1 MEINGDG
8 YGEISAFDPEMKM
21 DVNGG
26 DELGLSPNLF
36 LDNVGEVILTI
47 NSDELS
53 WKSPASTDNNDLNS
67 SSCLGIKLNTKA
79 ETELKIS
86 DIYAVEFKNW
96 GLIHQS
102 VISSAGAAL
111 LVREH
116 GVEMYRFAVHGFK
129 RSSTK
134 RSLWVLATYTF
145 GNADLPTCQK
155 WVDKINS
162 FINKEVGRP
171 KRLLV
176 FVHPLSGKGNGC
188 MTWGTVSPIFSR
200 AKVKTKVIVTERA
213 GHAFD
218 VMTSL
223 SSKELNSYD
232 GVVAVGGDGFF
243 NEILNG
249 LLSSRHKAPYP
260 PSPAE
265 VIDSAKSSGSISHP
279 TETTSEIS
287 QEYKEQDP
295 LLSSEAPTRTG
306 SGCDSCTTGE
316 SAPFPLPNE
325 RFRFGIPSGSTDAI
339 VICTTG
345 ARDPITSALQIIL
358 GKSVRLDIAQVVR
371 WKTTASST
379 DAPSVRYAASF
390 AGYGFY
396 GDVIRESEKYRW
408 MGPKRYDYAGTKEKY
423 GTFISS
429 LQTLD
434 PSFLAILFKKFLQ
447 SLGMLHLISLF
458 ATNRKFLRTYVFRKI
473 SGFSARTRCTS
484 ALLICYQQ
492 ITFMIL
498 FHTYDI
504 SCLRSYEAEIAY
516 LDVQTETADT
526 TSKKDLL
533 DTGIQQLWRSWI
545 PSKKTKREICRMN
558 CQICNESPETNHMP
572 ARNPTATQEMNH
584 GHSGWL
590 RCKGRFLSIGGAV
603 ISCRNER
610 APDGLVANAHLA
622 DGFLDLI
629 LIKDCPHAFYLW
641 HLTQLARKGGKPLN
655 FEFVEHFK
663 VCLIFSRFL
672 VLISNQQSDKTSSDH
687 LYFGLCTDACFR
699 IYFHWGRKHLEFGWG
714 AITSTPTFS
723 SNIQRPYYYICN
735 RTRYLKFFFFDFDRD
750 SFEVD
755 TGQLFQADQ
764 LSA

>member
-1 MEINGDG
+1 MEINGNG
-8 YGEISAFDPEMKM
+8 YEEISAFDPEMKM
-21 DVNGG
+21 DVIGG

-53 WKSPASTDNNDLNS
+53 WKSLASTDNNDLNS

-102 VISSAGAAL
+102 VISSAGAAI

-116 GVEMYRFAVHGFK
+116 GAEMYRFAVHGFK

-162 FINKEVGRP
+162 FVNKEVGRP

-223 SSKELNSYD
+223 SNKELNSYD

-265 VIDSAKSSGSISHP
+265 VIDSAKSSVSTSHSA
-279 TETTSEIS
+279 ETTPEIS

-295 LLSSEAPTRTG
+295 LLPSAAPTITG

-316 SAPFPLPNE
+316 STPFPLPNE
-325 RFRFGIPSGSTDAI
+325 RFRFGIIPSGSTDAI
-339 VICTTG
+339 VMCTTG

-371 WKTTASST
+371 WKTIASST

-396 GDVIRESEKYRW
+396 GDVIKESEKYRW
-408 MGPKRYDYAGTKEKY
+408 MGPKRYDYAGTKV
-423 GTFISS
+423 
-429 LQTLD
+429 
-434 PSFLAILFKKFLQ
+434 FLKHK
-447 SLGMLHLISLF
+447 
-458 ATNRKFLRTYVFRKI
+458 
-473 SGFSARTRCTS
+473 
-484 ALLICYQQ
+484 
-492 ITFMIL
+492 
-498 FHTYDI
+498 
-504 SCLRSYEAEIAY
+504 SYEAEIAY
-516 LDVQTETADT
+516 LDVQRETVDS

-572 ARNPTATQEMNH
+572 ARNPTATLEMNH

-663 VCLIFSRFL
+663 TPAFVF
-672 VLISNQQSDKTSSDH
+672 TSIGEESIWNLDGE
-687 LYFGLCTDACFR
+687 LL
-699 IYFHWGRKHLEFGWG
+699 
-714 AITSTPTFS
+714 
-723 SNIQRPYYYICN
+723 
-735 RTRYLKFFFFDFDRD
+735 
-750 SFEVD
+750 
-755 TGQLFQADQ
+755 QAHQ
-764 LSA
+764 LSAQIFRGLITIFATGPDI